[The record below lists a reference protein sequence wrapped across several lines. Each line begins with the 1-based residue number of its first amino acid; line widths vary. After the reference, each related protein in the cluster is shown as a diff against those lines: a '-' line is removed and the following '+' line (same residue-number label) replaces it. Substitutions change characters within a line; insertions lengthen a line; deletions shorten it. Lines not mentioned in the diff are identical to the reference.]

1 MRIKNF
7 KKKKNGE
14 IDARSFNGG
23 HKTNGAR
30 PISKDPLVTCRF
42 SLHRSEV
49 ERIGSVKRAGEEAK
63 SLLTQLYCL

>member
-1 MRIKNF
+1 MKIEKF

-30 PISKDPLVTCRF
+30 PYAKDPMITCRF
-42 SLHRSEV
+42 SLHKSEI
-49 ERIGSVKRAGEEAK
+49 EKIGSVKKASEEAK
-63 SLLTQLYCL
+63 ELITQLYCL